1 MKTELGEVFGKASA
15 RLSAESSC
23 VICDPFLT
31 NMDEALWYGWKLCH
45 RKVVSS

>member
-1 MKTELGEVFGKASA
+1 MKTELGGVFGKAST
-15 RLSAESSC
+15 RLTAVSSC